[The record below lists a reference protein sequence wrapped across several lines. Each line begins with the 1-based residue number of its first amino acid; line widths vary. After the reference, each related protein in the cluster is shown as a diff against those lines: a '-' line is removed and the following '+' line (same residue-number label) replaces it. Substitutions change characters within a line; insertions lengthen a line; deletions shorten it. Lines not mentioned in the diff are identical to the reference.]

1 MRASSSV
8 QAYQKVGFLRRSHTR
23 FPLRESLSTARMG
36 RTHRHV
42 PLGLP
47 PAAPPLFSQQVV
59 LADGSSFTHWTTSPR
74 SVYKL
79 TKDLSNHPLW
89 YPNRVAS
96 RDLQDEFGRIG
107 KFKSKYAGFSAGDD
121 DAEGAGGSAF
131 VGELEDWMS
140 EGAVEQKEK
149 LQKVRPAGPLSLAV
163 SLWACSTLTPNL
175 PSPSRLQVVEVAQK
189 GKGKGKK

>member
-1 MRASSSV
+1 MRASTSL
-8 QAYQKVGFLRRSHTR
+8 QAYQKVGFLRRSHDN
-23 FPLRESLSTARMG
+23 FPLRESLSTALKG
-36 RTHRHV
+36 RTHRPR

-47 PAAPPLFSQQVV
+47 PASPPLYPQQVV

-79 TKDLSNHPLW
+79 TKDLSNHPMW

-107 KFKSKYAGFSAGDD
+107 RFRQKYAGFNDGE
-121 DAEGAGGSAF
+121 EGEEGGSAF

-140 EGAVEQKEK
+140 EGATETKEK
-149 LQKVRPAGPLSLAV
+149 MQRVRSALVNRPGRPLPRRA
-163 SLWACSTLTPNL
+163 PD
-175 PSPSRLQVVEVAQK
+175 
-189 GKGKGKK
+189 